1 MPYIGLPIKTD
12 SKRLSADILDRLMT
26 NIPGWIPREGNIE
39 VWVVEAIAFAMAEVL
54 GVASR
59 IDRSIF
65 RYFGQSLIGL
75 APIDGAPA
83 TMPTT
88 WTMTDALGHTIPA
101 GTTAALRTTAGVLV
115 PFVTLVDVIVPAGQV
130 ATPAGSVT
138 MYSTDVGA
146 DKNGYPASA
155 LELVDALAFVD
166 TVVSTAAT
174 AGGTDAET
182 DDDYLNRLVA
192 ELQLLTPRPILAA
205 DFAVYARKV
214 TGVARA
220 AALDN
225 YNPADDTFGNE
236 KMVTV
241 SMVDTAGADVSAA
254 VKADAAAQFAA
265 VREINFVVN
274 IIDPTRTV
282 INVNYAAV
290 ALPGY
295 SIEDLRTAINTA
307 VTAYVDPAKWGSTP
321 SDPAAWTQH
330 GTVRYLSIAGI
341 IEAVPGVDYLTAL
354 TVNGGGVDIALGG
367 RISLPTV
374 GVIDGTVS

>member
-1 MPYIGLPIKTD
+1 MAYIGLPIKTD

-39 VWVVEAIAFAMAEVL
+39 VWIVEAIAFAMAEVL

-83 TMPTT
+83 TVATT

-101 GTTAALRTTAGVLV
+101 GTTVALRTSAGVLV

-138 MYSTDVGA
+138 VYSVDPGTSR
-146 DKNGYPASA
+146 NGYPASA
-155 LELVDALAFVD
+155 LELMDALAFVD
-166 TVVSTAAT
+166 TVVSTEAT
-174 AGGTDAET
+174 SGGIDVET
-182 DDDYLNRLVA
+182 DDEYLNRLVA
-192 ELQLLTPRPILAA
+192 ELQLLAPRPILGP

-214 TGVARA
+214 EGVARA

-225 YNPADDTFGNE
+225 YNPATDTFGNE

-241 SMVDTAGADVSAA
+241 ALIDGAGANVSAD
-254 VKADAAAQFAA
+254 VKTAAADLFDAA
-265 VREINFVVN
+265 REINFVVN

-282 INVNYAAV
+282 INVAYAAV

-295 SIEDLRTAINTA
+295 SIVDLRTAINAA
-307 VTAYVDPAKWGSTP
+307 VTAYVDPAVWGSTP
-321 SDPAAWTQH
+321 TDPAAWTQH
-330 GTVRYLSIAGI
+330 GVVRYLSIAGI
-341 IEAVPGVDYLTAL
+341 IEAIPGVDYLTAL
-354 TVNGGGVDIALGG
+354 TVNGGAVDIALGG

-374 GVIDGTVS
+374 GDIDGTVS